1 MGYYPGCPYV
11 SGRVGQPQRD
21 ENRKPRCPGEERAE
35 SEAMITDKN
44 GIASYSLQ
52 RHRRLERRLRQGK
65 TSLRIMKICV
75 PGSVRVGVRRD
86 CLRLRTGPPNILGQ
100 AAAIIVIA
108 TV

>member
-1 MGYYPGCPYV
+1 MLAV
-11 SGRVGQPQRD
+11 ESGNRNATKTANRD
-21 ENRKPRCPGEERAE
+21 AQARNERTPKPC
-35 SEAMITDKN
+35 ITDKN
-44 GIASYSLQ
+44 GIASYALQ
-52 RHRRLERRLRQGK
+52 RRRRLERRLRQGK

-86 CLRLRTGPPNILGQ
+86 CLRLRTGPPILGQ